1 MLAPAWHILRLMS
14 SLTCAFV
21 VMAVTASP
29 QGDSLEAAIRARI
42 AHLPAATVAVA
53 YRHLA
58 RPDSLFI
65 RADTSYH
72 AASTMKVP
80 VMIEL
85 FRNVD
90 AGLMRMTDSIPL
102 ANEFRSIVDSSIYSL
117 GPGDDSDS
125 ALYAR
130 VGGKVTVGELIDRM
144 ITRSSNL
151 ATNAVIDLAGAGER
165 ITATMRTLG
174 ARDIQV
180 RRGVEDGKA
189 YRAGLN
195 NTTTARDLALILS
208 ALESGRAASPAS
220 TAAMR
225 EILMRQE
232 FNDGIPA
239 GLPKGTRV
247 AHKTGWITATA
258 HDAAIVYPP
267 GGESPYVLVV
277 LTGGIPKHA
286 DANELTADIAR
297 LVHAHVSRPGSG
309 R

>member
-1 MLAPAWHILRLMS
+1 M
-14 SLTCAFV
+14 T
-21 VMAVTASP
+21 VTAPP
-29 QGDSLEAAIRARI
+29 QSDSLEAAIRARV
-42 AHLPAATVAVA
+42 AQLPGANVAVA
-53 YRHLA
+53 YLHLR
-58 RPDSLFI
+58 RPDSLLL

-85 FRNVD
+85 FRKID
-90 AGLMRMTDSIPL
+90 AGKMRITDSVPL
-102 ANEFRSIVDSSIYSL
+102 TNEFRSIVDSSTYSL
-117 GPGDDSDS
+117 GPSDDSDS

-130 VGGKVTVGELIDRM
+130 VGGRVTVGELIDRM

-151 ATNAVIDLAGAGER
+151 ATNAVIDLAGGGER
-165 ITATMRTLG
+165 ITATMRELG

-195 NTTTARDLALILS
+195 NTTTARDLATILA
-208 ALESGRAASPAS
+208 ALESGRAALPAS
-220 TAAMR
+220 TDAMR
-225 EILMRQE
+225 EILLRQE

-239 GLPKGTRV
+239 GLPPGTRV

-258 HDAAIVYPP
+258 HDAAIVYPSS
-267 GGESPYVLVV
+267 GEPYVLVV

-286 DANELTADIAR
+286 DANALIADIAR
-297 LVHAHVSRPGSG
+297 LVHERATGPRSG

>member
-1 MLAPAWHILRLMS
+1 
-14 SLTCAFV
+14 
-21 VMAVTASP
+21 MAVTASP

-42 AHLPAATVAVA
+42 AELPGAQVAVA
-53 YRHLA
+53 YRHLS

-85 FRNVD
+85 FRRID
-90 AGLMRMTDSIPL
+90 AGEMGIADSIPL
-102 ANEFRSIVDSSIYSL
+102 SNEFRSIVDSSTYSL
-117 GPGDDSDS
+117 GPDDDSDS

-151 ATNAVIDLAGAGER
+151 ATNAVIDLAGGGAR
-165 ITATMRTLG
+165 ITATMRKLG

-195 NTTTARDLALILS
+195 NTTTARDLATILA
-208 ALESGRAASPAS
+208 ALETGKAASRAS
-220 TAAMR
+220 TEAMR
-225 EILMRQE
+225 EILLRQE

-239 GLPKGTRV
+239 GLPPGTRV

-258 HDAAIVYPP
+258 HDAGIVYPAN
-267 GGESPYVLVV
+267 GDPYVLVV

-286 DANELTADIAR
+286 DANALTADIAR
-297 LVHAHVSRPGSG
+297 LVHAHAMGESPAR
-309 R
+309 